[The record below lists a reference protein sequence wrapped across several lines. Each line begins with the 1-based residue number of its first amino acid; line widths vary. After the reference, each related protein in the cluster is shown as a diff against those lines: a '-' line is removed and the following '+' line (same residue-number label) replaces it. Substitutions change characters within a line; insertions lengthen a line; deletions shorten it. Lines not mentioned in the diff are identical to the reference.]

1 MKFLKTLL
9 WVIVAALAAMFAARN
24 WRDVTLD
31 LWGDLQADIK
41 IPVLMVAMILLGFI
55 PSLADLPRAPLADG
69 PRRRSAARVP
79 APVADDE
86 DEEAAA

>member
-9 WVIVAALAAMFAARN
+9 WVVVAALAAMFAARN

-41 IPVLMVAMILLGFI
+41 IPVLLVVMMLLGFI
-55 PSLADLPRAPLADG
+55 PTWLISRA
-69 PRRRSAARVP
+69 RHWRMVRQTSATRVP
-79 APVADDE
+79 APVVDE